1 MKGHSGPSFPS
12 IYQSQLKELSMS
24 ENTTPIEKITTE
36 TTSEIPAD
44 APVET
49 ELEVDPVEDLYHGDC
64 LSISGRSTLTFAIGR
79 HKDTG
84 ELHLRITDN
93 SGKGMWFDGW
103 ASAKEI
109 DGIVKGSAELTA
121 KSFHALHPGKSIN
134 TGGFVM
140 AVLKDLGLIRANEEN
155 TRLHEHVPATSF
167 EKVAMV
173 RMGKTIE
180 AAPAKPVK
188 RKAKGA

>member
-1 MKGHSGPSFPS
+1 
-12 IYQSQLKELSMS
+12 MS
-24 ENTTPIEKITTE
+24 ENTTPVEEITAE
-36 TTSEIPAD
+36 TASEIPAD
-44 APVET
+44 APPEIDPID
-49 ELEVDPVEDLYHGDC
+49 ELYTGDC
-64 LSISGRSTLTFAIGR
+64 PSISGRSTLTYAIGR

-84 ELHLRITDN
+84 ELHLRIVEN

-109 DGIVKGSAELTA
+109 DAVVKGQTELTA

-155 TRLHEHVPATSF
+155 TRLHEHVPATTL

-173 RMGKTIE
+173 RMGQVME
-180 AAPAKPVK
+180 APAKSGK
-188 RKAKGA
+188 RKGKAV

>member
-1 MKGHSGPSFPS
+1 
-12 IYQSQLKELSMS
+12 MS
-24 ENTTPIEKITTE
+24 ENTTPIE
-36 TTSEIPAD
+36 EIPAD
-44 APVET
+44 APE
-49 ELEVDPVEDLYHGDC
+49 EIDPIEDLYHGDC
-64 LSISGRSTLTFAIGR
+64 PSISGRSTLTFAIGR
-79 HKDTG
+79 HKETN

-93 SGKGMWFDGW
+93 SGKGMWFPGW
-103 ASAKEI
+103 ATAKEI

-155 TRLHEHVPATSF
+155 TRLHEHVPATTF

-173 RMGKTIE
+173 RMGQTIE
-180 AAPAKPVK
+180 ATAPVTKPVK
-188 RKAKGA
+188 RKGKGV

>member
-1 MKGHSGPSFPS
+1 MPDTN
-12 IYQSQLKELSMS
+12 QTAT
-24 ENTTPIEKITTE
+24 ENA
-36 TTSEIPAD
+36 SEIPAD
-44 APVET
+44 AQADAPE
-49 ELEVDPVEDLYHGDC
+49 EAAPEIDPIEDLYHGDC
-64 LSISGRSTLTFAIGR
+64 LSISGRSTLTYAIGR
-79 HKDTG
+79 HKETG
-84 ELHLRITDN
+84 ELHLRIVEN
-93 SGKGMWFDGW
+93 SGKGMWFPGW
-103 ASAKEI
+103 ASAKNI
-109 DGIVKGSAELTA
+109 DAIVKGATELTA

-155 TRLHEHVPATSF
+155 TRLHEHVPATTF

-180 AAPAKPVK
+180 VTPAKPAK